1 MDIFETNDAAQEE
14 VTQVLPMRPAADLCT
29 RVLRCAQMVHR
40 SLGPGL
46 EDFLYERALALELAA
61 ERIAYQRDAFVE
73 VRYRGAIVGKRKVS
87 FLIDGLAVAT
97 FAGPFDGSEDLR
109 RQASALL
116 VHRPVGL
123 ALCFSGAWL
132 QASRADERGRERA
145 CPQRLSG

>member
-61 ERIAYQRDAFVE
+61 ERIAYQRDAFLE

-87 FLIDGLAVAT
+87 FLCDGLAVDVYS
-97 FAGPFDGSEDLR
+97 GRLDDLEDLR
-109 RQASALL
+109 RHAAALL

-123 ALCFSGAWL
+123 ALCFCGAWL
-132 QASRADERGRERA
+132 QSSRADAQVRERP
-145 CPQRLSG
+145 CPERLSG